1 MRISW
6 VMAAVLLVSV
16 RLFADGPAD
25 NIAASVRPIPPIPKL
40 MTPGDRVDVE
50 AGVKALGAEIEK
62 LRGELKAKPELLALL
77 PDVQIYYDALRY
89 PLAYNEPYDMRLLR
103 KQIGEGLE
111 RARMLR
117 DGKAAWVMEG
127 GARGYVS
134 KIDGSVQ
141 PYVVGAPKSYAAGS
155 NRKFRLDFFCHGRGE
170 DLMESKFIA
179 GAKPAAPDKFVV
191 NLYGRYCNAN
201 KFAGEIDLLE
211 VLDAMKRQYPI
222 DENRVVMTGFSMGGA
237 AAWQFAVHY
246 TDLFCAA
253 QPGAGFAE
261 TKEFLRVFQNEP
273 VGPPWYE
280 QKLWHL
286 YDCTDYAANLYNL
299 PLVAYSGEIDRQ
311 KQAADV
317 MEKAMTEEGLRL
329 DHRIG
334 PKTAH
339 KYEEKTKA
347 EIDKTLDKYA
357 ARGRNQ
363 VPAKIRFT
371 TWTLRYNRMFWV
383 NVQEL
388 ERHWERARVDAKL
401 VEKSGIDAKT
411 VNVAAIKFE
420 FAAGHSPFETGTRP
434 VVVIDG
440 TRIEGIAVKPN
451 QSWQMT
457 LQRRNRDWKQVDS
470 LDDGQLRKRP
480 GLQGPID
487 DAFMDRFII
496 VKPTAATANDKVA
509 QWAAAECDHAVL
521 HWHKQFRGEA
531 MVKNDTDVTDADI
544 ASSNLILFGDP
555 ASNKVI
561 ARVAEK
567 LPIKWW
573 AKEIELGE
581 RTYPAEGHALA
592 MIYPNPLNPKKY
604 IVLNSGFT
612 FREYDYLNNAR
623 QVPKLPD
630 YAVIDVT
637 VPISSRVPGG
647 IVAAGF
653 FGESWQLQK
662 DDGKN

>member
-1 MRISW
+1 MRKFW
-6 VMAAVLLVSV
+6 MMVAVFVLACGV
-16 RLFADGPAD
+16 RADGPGD
-25 NIAASVRPIPPIPKL
+25 NVVGNVRAIPPVPKM
-40 MTPGDRVDVE
+40 MTAGDRADVE
-50 AGVKALGAEIEK
+50 AGVKALGEEIGK
-62 LRGELKAKPELLALL
+62 LREELKGKTELLALL
-77 PDVQIYYDALRY
+77 PDVEIYYDALRY
-89 PLAYNEPYDMRLLR
+89 PIAYNEPYDMKLLR
-103 KQIGEGLE
+103 KQIAEGME
-111 RARMLR
+111 RAKELAE
-117 DGKAAWVMEG
+117 GKAPWVMEG

-155 NRKFRLDFFCHGRGE
+155 NRKYRLDFFCHGRGE

-179 GAKPAAPDKFVV
+179 GGKPAANEKFVV

-211 VLDAMKRQYPI
+211 VLEAMKRQYPI
-222 DENRVVMTGFSMGGA
+222 DENRIVETGFSMGGA

-253 QPGAGFAE
+253 SPGAGFAE

-273 VGPPWYE
+273 VKPAWYE
-280 QKLWHL
+280 QKLWHV
-286 YDCTDYAANLYNL
+286 YDCTDYAANIFNL

-317 MEKAMTEEGLRL
+317 MEKAMAEEGLKL

-339 KYEEKTKA
+339 AYEKETKA
-347 EIDKTLDKYA
+347 RLDKSLDEYA
-357 ARGRNQ
+357 ARGRNTA
-363 VPAKIRFT
+363 PKGIRFT
-371 TWTLRYNRMFWV
+371 TWTLRYNHMFWV

-401 VEKSGIDAKT
+401 VNREGIEAKT
-411 VNVAAIKFE
+411 VNVAAVKFE
-420 FAAGHSPFETGTRP
+420 FAAGEAPFEKGSRP
-434 VVVIDG
+434 VVVVDG
-440 TRIEGIAVKPN
+440 TRIEGPVVGADGAWQIA
-451 QSWQMT
+451 
-457 LQRRNRDWKQVDS
+457 LARRNRDWKMVAG
-470 LDDGQLRKRP
+470 LEDGKLRKRP

-487 DAFMDRFII
+487 DAFLDRFII
-496 VKPTAATANDKVA
+496 VKPTGTSANEQVGK
-509 QWAAAECDHAVL
+509 WASGECEHAIL

-531 MVKNDTDVTDADI
+531 MVKNDVDVSEADI
-544 ASSNLILFGDP
+544 ASSNLVLFGDP
-555 ASNKVI
+555 ASNKII
-561 ARVAEK
+561 ARIAEK
-567 LPIKWW
+567 LPIRWSG
-573 AKEIELGE
+573 KEIAVGE
-581 RTYPAEGHALA
+581 KTFPAEGHAVA
-592 MIYPNPLNPKKY
+592 MIYPNPLNAKKY

-623 QVPKLPD
+623 QVSKLPD

-637 VPISSRVPGG
+637 VPVSARTPGG
-647 IVAAGF
+647 IAAGGF
-653 FGESWQLQK
+653 FGEGWELQK